1 MQKRFMLIDKFSAP
15 CNPKIVLLAVPLKPD
30 RNEHPDF
37 IGIKWRAGL
46 YLPSAI
52 AADFQDKQS
61 GLRYLQ
67 LTI

>member
-1 MQKRFMLIDKFSAP
+1 MQKRFMLIDKSSAP

-46 YLPSAI
+46 YLPNAI
-52 AADFQDKQS
+52 AADF
-61 GLRYLQ
+61 
-67 LTI
+67 